1 MAAKAQSGVPGAP
14 QGAERVAA
22 VLMAM
27 GNPAASRLMK
37 HFDADE
43 IKVITRSIA
52 DLKPVP
58 AQQIETLIEE
68 FAAQF
73 ASGGSLGG
81 TAGEVERMLDGVLPP
96 EQVSD
101 IMADL

>member
-1 MAAKAQSGVPGAP
+1 ML

-22 VLMAM
+22 MLMAM
-27 GNPAASRLMK
+27 GKPAASRLMK

-43 IKVITRSIA
+43 IKVITRSVA

-73 ASGGSLGG
+73 ASGGAWSGRRARSSG
-81 TAGEVERMLDGVLPP
+81 CSTACFRR
-96 EQVSD
+96 SR
-101 IMADL
+101 